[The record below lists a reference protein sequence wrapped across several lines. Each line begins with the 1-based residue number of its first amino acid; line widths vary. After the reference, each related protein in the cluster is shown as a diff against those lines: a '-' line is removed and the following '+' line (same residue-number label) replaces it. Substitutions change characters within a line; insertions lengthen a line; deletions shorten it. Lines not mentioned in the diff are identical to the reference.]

1 MQGMEI
7 AEKYYEQY
15 GLSMVREVCPELEA
29 RAAFGLVGEGSQ
41 CFGYDDEISR
51 DHDFGPGFCI
61 WLLEDDFANYGGGLQ
76 AAYEMMPKEFMG
88 LSTDNIQDK
97 SRVGVMRID
106 EFFFKYLGLSEPP
119 KPNREWLFLKE
130 TLLSVCTNGKV
141 FRDDMGVSRNAG
153 TAGNAAGG

>member
-15 GLSMVREVCPELEA
+15 GLPMVREVCPELEE

-61 WLLEDDFANYGGGLQ
+61 WLLEDDFANYGGRLH
-76 AAYEMMPKEFMG
+76 
-88 LSTDNIQDK
+88 
-97 SRVGVMRID
+97 MRCCRRSLWDFQPIIYRT
-106 EFFFKYLGLSEPP
+106 KA
-119 KPNREWLFLKE
+119 
-130 TLLSVCTNGKV
+130 
-141 FRDDMGVSRNAG
+141 VSG
-153 TAGNAAGG
+153 

>member
-15 GLSMVREVCPELEA
+15 GLPMVREVCPELEE

-61 WLLEDDFANYGGGLQ
+61 WLLEDDFANYGGRLQ
-76 AAYEMMPKEFMG
+76 AAYEMLPKEFMG

-97 SRVGVMRID
+97 SRVGVIPID
-106 EFFFKYLGLSEPP
+106 EFFF
-119 KPNREWLFLKE
+119 
-130 TLLSVCTNGKV
+130 
-141 FRDDMGVSRNAG
+141 
-153 TAGNAAGG
+153 